1 MARRSDHSR
10 KQLREMALAAAE
22 SIAEQEGARGLT
34 AREVAGRIGYSVGTL
49 YNLFGTLD
57 DLILEVNAGTL
68 DLLFEALTLARR
80 EAGSDDPESV
90 LAAFARAYLGFI
102 DRHPHRW
109 DMLFEHK
116 LPKGRSLPDWYHE
129 KLGRLLTLLDG
140 SLTPLF
146 RADQTRDRA
155 RAARVLWCGL
165 HGICSLA
172 RAGKLGAVTEESV
185 SSLTEALLTTY
196 LAGLRARLG

>member
-10 KQLREMALAAAE
+10 GELRKMALAAAE

-57 DLILEVNAGTL
+57 DLIVEVNGTTL
-68 DLLFEALTLARR
+68 DALYDSLMEARR
-80 EAGSDDPESV
+80 KADSDEPETV
-90 LAAFARAYLGFI
+90 IAAFAAAYIDFI
-102 DRHPHRW
+102 DRQPNRW
-109 DMLFEHK
+109 DILFEHK
-116 LPKGRSLPDWYHE
+116 LPKGRRLPNWYFE

-140 SLTPLF
+140 SLAPLF
-146 RADQTRDRA
+146 AADQKRDRA

-172 RAGKLGAVTEESV
+172 RSGKLGVVTGESV
-185 SSLTEALLTTY
+185 PDLTEALLTTY
-196 LAGLRARLG
+196 FAGLRARAR